1 MVGTAGC
8 SFFPLIGLSL
18 SGLSPER
25 IPAVSGLFNF
35 TRITAE
41 SRPATSRPVIDFLF
55 ARR

>member
-25 IPAVSGLFNF
+25 IPAVFGLVQLH
-35 TRITAE
+35 TYHSRIPPGDQ
-41 SRPATSRPVIDFLF
+41 PARD
-55 ARR
+55 